1 MGKGLLSSVA
11 VCFLGQGQAP
21 ELPRLWGGGGCRE
34 DLPRAPSPGLH
45 HPRAIS
51 RRQAPR
57 ASRWERGHEVLPRA
71 PDSPEFKSRLS
82 PQDAWGALLT
92 PDLPESCL
100 LAWGMGR
107 ACLLGFP
114 KDSVNNA
121 RRPAPVHV

>member
-11 VCFLGQGQAP
+11 VSWAKARPKNCQGYGGEGGAGRICLAP
-21 ELPRLWGGGGCRE
+21 PPPAFTIPVLSAGGKLREPRGGRE
-34 DLPRAPSPGLH
+34 AMK
-45 HPRAIS
+45 
-51 RRQAPR
+51 
-57 ASRWERGHEVLPRA
+57 VLPRA
-71 PDSPEFKSRLS
+71 PDSPEFKSRPSL
-82 PQDAWGALLT
+82 QDAWGALLT

-100 LAWGMGR
+100 LSWGMGR